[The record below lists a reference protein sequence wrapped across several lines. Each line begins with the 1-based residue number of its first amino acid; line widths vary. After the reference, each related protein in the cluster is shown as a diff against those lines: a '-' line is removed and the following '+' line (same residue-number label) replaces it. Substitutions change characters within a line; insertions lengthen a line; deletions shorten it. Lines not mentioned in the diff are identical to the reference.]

1 MYFFLKSRQQT
12 FITTFLWVQ
21 IALSALGNISVIVCV
36 CEQVRSCVHVSLWM
50 AGSLCGGPS
59 VHLSLSVWLY
69 TCVYLT
75 LNAPVFVVLTFSCV
89 APLSLQELFCEC
101 LHTLLHMPQCI
112 PVWLHVHVCANGCIC
127 LWPTHVPVTTA
138 VDVCDLCV

>member
-101 LHTLLHMPQCI
+101 LHTLSAHA
-112 PVWLHVHVCANGCIC
+112 PVHTCVAACTCLCQWVH
-127 LWPTHVPVTTA
+127 LPVA
-138 VDVCDLCV
+138 HACPCDYCC